1 MIALALLAASAVLA
15 QEPPLRLAIAGL
27 VHGHVQGFLN
37 AAKNRKDVQIVGVA
51 DPDAA
56 LRKKYAAQFSLP
68 ATMFFADTRE
78 MIDRTKPE
86 ALAIFTSTYDHPA
99 AVEAA
104 AAKHIP
110 AMMEKPLAVSM
121 EHARRIEKSGIPI
134 IVNYETTWYRSHG
147 EIRRLMKAGDIR
159 RMVAM
164 DGHQGPKEIN
174 VQPEFFEWLTNPAKN
189 GAGAL
194 FDFGC
199 YGANLMTW
207 LMDNQRP
214 IAVTALT
221 HTNKSRIYPKVDDES
236 TILVQ
241 YPNAQGVIQASWNWP
256 FNRKD
261 FEVYGE
267 KAYAIAVG
275 GDTLRVRMPGQAKEE
290 TQTPPEL
297 PPDQRD
303 SISYLTAVARG
314 KLKPAGLSSL
324 ENNLVVTQILDAA
337 RSSART
343 GQTIHFTK

>member
-241 YPNAQGVIQASWNWP
+241 MTSGPSWP
-256 FNRKD
+256 SRGSRSRQP
-261 FEVYGE
+261 EV
-267 KAYAIAVG
+267 
-275 GDTLRVRMPGQAKEE
+275 
-290 TQTPPEL
+290 PERAR
-297 PPDQRD
+297 RD
-303 SISYLTAVARG
+303 SGIVELAVQPEGLRG
-314 KLKPAGLSSL
+314 LRREGLR
-324 ENNLVVTQILDAA
+324 DRGWRRHAA
-337 RSSART
+337 RSHAGASKRGNTNATRT
-343 GQTIHFTK
+343 SS